1 MSKKPRTESESTIE
15 SESTE
20 ENIHQEIRNN
30 SIQFEG
36 ATYNSIEVG
45 MNAGFGEL
53 NDKNTDQ
60 ESIHSFGFRTCLAV
74 IIITKDTK
82 RILLQHCSPN
92 SFQEKDV
99 FVKEIREKV
108 NSLEE
113 KADIH
118 LGFSSKGLQAALKE
132 SMQDFLKRENPIS
145 REEQECL
152 INESKNE
159 AFNLIEHLKI
169 TLNASKVID
178 LPNDSI
184 LIKRNGKIIIGI
196 PDEEFRKPATQTLPK
211 QTTALSHNHT
221 KDMGKA

>member
-92 SFQEKDV
+92 SFQEEDV
-99 FVKEIREKV
+99 FVEEIREKV
-108 NSLEE
+108 NSLAE

-118 LGFSSKGLQAALKE
+118 LGFSSKGLQVALKE

-145 REEQECL
+145 REEQECF

-169 TLNASKVID
+169 TLIASKVID

-184 LIKRNGKIIIGI
+184 LIKRNGEIIIGI